1 MLVPGPR
8 WPEELVSLMLP
19 AACAGCAGR
28 GALLCGSCRGLLTR
42 EGPHRIR
49 PRPEPP
55 GLPPVLAAA
64 VYADQ
69 TRAVLLAHKE
79 RGRLPLAG
87 PLGVALAGA
96 VSAAVSA
103 APDWARP
110 RPGELL
116 WLVPVPSER
125 AAVARR
131 GHDPVLRIARA
142 AAACLRRSGRGARV
156 VPCLGRDRAVAD
168 QVGLG
173 SAERWE
179 NLTGAL
185 VAGRPPASAAAG
197 RGPVVLVDDLITT
210 GATLAE
216 AARALREAGWVPG
229 GRSPGEVGDALVAA
243 VVAGPPSGGRPGTPV
258 PGRERPAGEP
268 GMVP

>member
-1 MLVPGPR
+1 MLGPGPR
-8 WPEELVSLMLP
+8 WPEELVSLVLP

-28 GALLCGSCRGLLTR
+28 GALLCGPCRGLLTR
-42 EGPHRIR
+42 EGPRRIR

-96 VSAAVSA
+96 VWAAVSA
-103 APDWARP
+103 ARARP
-110 RPGELL
+110 RPGELVR
-116 WLVPVPSER
+116 LVPIPSER

-142 AAACLRRSGRGARV
+142 AAACLRRSGHGARV
-156 VPCLGRDRAVAD
+156 VPCLGRSRPAAD

-173 SAERWE
+173 AAERWE
-179 NLTGAL
+179 NLAGAL
-185 VAGRPPASAAAG
+185 VAVRPPASTVTG
-197 RGPVVLVDDLITT
+197 SGPVVLVDDLITT

-216 AARALREAGWVPG
+216 AARALREAGWVAAAGPSG
-229 GRSPGEVGDALVAA
+229 GPAEDLTAALVAA
-243 VVAGPPSGGRPGTPV
+243 VVAGPPSGGRPEVGPS
-258 PGRERPAGEP
+258 R
-268 GMVP
+268 

>member
-1 MLVPGPR
+1 MLGPGPR
-8 WPEELVSLMLP
+8 WPEELVSLVLP

-42 EGPHRIR
+42 EGPRRIR

-96 VSAAVSA
+96 VSAAVWAGA
-103 APDWARP
+103 ASRARP
-110 RPGELL
+110 RPGELVR
-116 WLVPVPSER
+116 LVPIPSER

-142 AAACLRRSGRGARV
+142 AAACLRRSGHGARV
-156 VPCLGRDRAVAD
+156 VPCLRRSRPAAD

-173 SAERWE
+173 PAERRE
-179 NLTGAL
+179 NLAGAL
-185 VAGRPPASAAAG
+185 AAVPPPVSAGA
-197 RGPVVLVDDLITT
+197 GPVVLVDDLITT

-216 AARALREAGWVPG
+216 AARALREAGWTAAGVSG
-229 GRSPGEVGDALVAA
+229 NTLLAA
-243 VVAGPPSGGRPGTPV
+243 VVAGPPEGGWAKVPGGRRERPDGGRPGIP
-258 PGRERPAGEP
+258 
-268 GMVP
+268 